1 MGSVWFPVVA
11 SLLVFLAIIVIGV
24 RAQQYKSEASKRRS
38 LAMVSGYASSNVSEA
53 IAQVEQ
59 RDSIIRTSV
68 LSIGYR
74 LVPQKSRDKLA
85 ARIVQSGDTRGATVV
100 DEQIIK
106 KVEFG
111 LVGLLLGLL
120 LGFASGGLAW
130 LAVPA
135 FALGG
140 FYVTDLLLYNKVLKR
155 DEEMAKRL
163 PDALDML
170 NLCVESGLSF
180 AAALGQV
187 AANQTGA
194 VAEEFAIALQEMQ
207 YGRSRAE
214 ALTAM
219 AGRTKQEDVE
229 RFVSAMLQVDK
240 LGVPVATVLR
250 EQAKEMR
257 AKRYSRAREQAQKVP
272 VKILMPLMLCFLPA
286 LFIIILGPAA
296 FSIAEVF
303 SNQ

>member
-24 RAQQYKSEASKRRS
+24 RAQQYKAESSKRRS
-38 LAMVSGYASSNVSEA
+38 LAMVSGYASANVSEA

>member
-1 MGSVWFPVVA
+1 MGNIWFPVVA
-11 SLLVFLAIIVIGV
+11 SLLVFFAIIVIGV

-120 LGFASGGLAW
+120 LGFASGGL
-130 LAVPA
+130 
-135 FALGG
+135 
-140 FYVTDLLLYNKVLKR
+140 
-155 DEEMAKRL
+155 
-163 PDALDML
+163 
-170 NLCVESGLSF
+170 
-180 AAALGQV
+180 
-187 AANQTGA
+187 
-194 VAEEFAIALQEMQ
+194 
-207 YGRSRAE
+207 
-214 ALTAM
+214 
-219 AGRTKQEDVE
+219 
-229 RFVSAMLQVDK
+229 
-240 LGVPVATVLR
+240 
-250 EQAKEMR
+250 
-257 AKRYSRAREQAQKVP
+257 SRARRDLRDFVMMPCRAQP
-272 VKILMPLMLCFLPA
+272 TEPILW
-286 LFIIILGPAA
+286 A
-296 FSIAEVF
+296 FSDHSVKPR
-303 SNQ
+303 

>member
-1 MGSVWFPVVA
+1 MGNIWFPVVA
-11 SLLVFLAIIVIGV
+11 SLLVFFAIIVIGV

-74 LVPQKSRDKLA
+74 LVPQNSRDTLA

-155 DEEMAKRL
+155 ELRRTYWE
-163 PDALDML
+163 
-170 NLCVESGLSF
+170 
-180 AAALGQV
+180 
-187 AANQTGA
+187 
-194 VAEEFAIALQEMQ
+194 
-207 YGRSRAE
+207 GRD
-214 ALTAM
+214 
-219 AGRTKQEDVE
+219 RTIV
-229 RFVSAMLQVDK
+229 
-240 LGVPVATVLR
+240 
-250 EQAKEMR
+250 
-257 AKRYSRAREQAQKVP
+257 
-272 VKILMPLMLCFLPA
+272 
-286 LFIIILGPAA
+286 
-296 FSIAEVF
+296 
-303 SNQ
+303 

>member
-1 MGSVWFPVVA
+1 MGNIWFPVVA
-11 SLLVFLAIIVIGV
+11 SLLVFFAIIVIGV

-163 PDALDML
+163 PDAMDML

>member
-1 MGSVWFPVVA
+1 MSGMWIPVIA
-11 SLLVFLAIIVIGV
+11 SALVFVAIIVIGI
-24 RAQQYKSEASKRRS
+24 RAQQYKAEASKRRS
-38 LAMVSGYASSNVSEA
+38 LAMVSGYASANVSEA
-53 IAQVEQ
+53 IAEVEK
-59 RDSIIRTSV
+59 RESIVRTTI
-68 LSIGYR
+68 LAIGYR
-74 LVPQKSRDKLA
+74 LVPLRSREKIG
-85 ARIVQSGDTRGATVV
+85 ARIVQSGDTRGGTVV
-100 DEQIIK
+100 DEVIVR

-111 LVGLLLGLL
+111 LIGLLLGLA
-120 LGFASGGLAW
+120 LGLASGGLAW
-130 LAVPA
+130 LAAPG
-135 FALGG
+135 FALVG
-140 FYVTDLLLYNKVLKR
+140 FFITDLLTYNTVIKR
-155 DEEMAKRL
+155 DQEMAKRL

-187 AANQTGA
+187 AANQNGP

-219 AGRTKQEDVE
+219 AGRTKQDDIE